1 MATDHGTAPRVTAL
15 PQVLLNEG
23 TSRLKWDPRL
33 DQDIRLQQVNN
44 IAESRFVVQHVPV
57 DKFFQRKPTP
67 LI

>member
-33 DQDIRLQQVNN
+33 DHDIRLQLT
-44 IAESRFVVQHVPV
+44 IAESRFVIQHVPV